1 MREAPSTPNALE
13 TVQSSIG
20 NSGLLHRSKPFDEET
35 IEEMATTPE
44 AVRSSGTPPL
54 LEPLLGSA
62 PGTDTQTTVGGD
74 EFWTKLMN
82 RDGIAAGLHQ
92 QEETTPMNTEQL
104 DQVPPALAVEVEEPL
119 LEAFEVEE
127 PLVEAPGVE
136 EPLVEA
142 VVELPEDPEP
152 VPEPVAPAVQVPQQ
166 QEGEDEAEK
175 KKQAQ
180 LERKRENS
188 RAWHAKWESKGV
200 LKKPKTAA
208 AAAEV
213 SEPAVVAPRSA
224 ASFSS
229 LMEARDFFYQRL
241 DFPFQHGAIKN
252 ERRQAA
258 TKAWMESHLRSEV
271 VAARAGVQ
279 K

>member
-1 MREAPSTPNALE
+1 MRPLE
-13 TVQSSIG
+13 
-20 NSGLLHRSKPFDEET
+20 LRS
-35 IEEMATTPE
+35 
-44 AVRSSGTPPL
+44 L
-54 LEPLLGSA
+54 
-62 PGTDTQTTVGGD
+62 
-74 EFWTKLMN
+74 
-82 RDGIAAGLHQ
+82 
-92 QEETTPMNTEQL
+92 
-104 DQVPPALAVEVEEPL
+104 
-119 LEAFEVEE
+119 
-127 PLVEAPGVE
+127 
-136 EPLVEA
+136 
-142 VVELPEDPEP
+142 LPEDPEP

-200 LKKPKTAA
+200 PKKPKTAA

-229 LMEARDFFYQRL
+229 LMEASDFLIRDWISHSNMEQS
-241 DFPFQHGAIKN
+241 N

>member
-1 MREAPSTPNALE
+1 
-13 TVQSSIG
+13 
-20 NSGLLHRSKPFDEET
+20 
-35 IEEMATTPE
+35 
-44 AVRSSGTPPL
+44 
-54 LEPLLGSA
+54 
-62 PGTDTQTTVGGD
+62 
-74 EFWTKLMN
+74 MN

-200 LKKPKTAA
+200 PKKPKTAA